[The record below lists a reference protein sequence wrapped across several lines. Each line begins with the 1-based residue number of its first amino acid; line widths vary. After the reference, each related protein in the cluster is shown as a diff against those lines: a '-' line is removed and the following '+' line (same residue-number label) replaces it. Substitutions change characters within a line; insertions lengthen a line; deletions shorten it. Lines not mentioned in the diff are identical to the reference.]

1 MSEPP
6 RPPADSQSGPPADS
20 QSGPPADSHSQ
31 TTAETARALV
41 TAAAPIT
48 GIALVTFVLF
58 KVLSLFVAPANV
70 ILCLLAIGHPLGVLV
85 AARWYAGRHLDALR
99 GFFVVACASVLALAA
114 LRGLSPTLVPPWI
127 SKGYP
132 LGDVARLTG
141 VSGALF
147 MPLFVGS
154 GAVEYVL
161 FLRCRE
167 RTNGAG
173 PAYGALLGGTLLG
186 LLLGFL
192 LLPFGGAVGL
202 LALGLAALLGAGFG
216 DGRKLALSLAG
227 GAALFAVSA
236 AIPAIDARFLVAVSP
251 GGKYT
256 ARGAIDEG
264 ATLVHAAWDR
274 QAYTQILSAGGRTM
288 GAYDNLVYWDVPKK
302 IAVTPG
308 SKDDL
313 VFRVVPEG
321 ARLAIIGVG
330 GGRQMHQALA
340 LGRGLRVD
348 GFDINE
354 TVVRYYQAHPE
365 DNGGAFLADG
375 ARVFGRDGR
384 RGVLESGPYDCV
396 YLPEAGTVLGY
407 YRTLAIDLNFLHT
420 AEAYQ
425 GYADRLSKGGLLAS
439 AFASWADPG
448 NYVTRR
454 VAASFR
460 AMGLSV
466 RAYAD
471 DRWAV
476 VLGARAGEGEALLR
490 RADELAAQQGIGP
503 LAEDTSPDIHLP
515 GDDVGLNLLLAV
527 ASRDQITRMFGAS
540 MVAVGALAAAA
551 LVGLHR
557 RARRG
562 VTGGRDGAALILA
575 AGLGASFLVVEN
587 AVILN
592 LSRRL
597 WNMADAVILGS
608 ALFLV
613 CGALG
618 AATAGA
624 LAGRRGETAARLGL
638 LATGSLMIAI
648 PAKDSAIVL
657 AGALVLGT
665 SSGSFFPA
673 LLDSKEVGA
682 TSRLYAADGMGALLG
697 TLVVFF
703 VPLLYGIGTLSVV
716 AAGLC
721 AAIGGGVVWLSRGF
735 DGRRGVSEKSRGR
748 AAGR

>member
-1 MSEPP
+1 M
-6 RPPADSQSGPPADS
+6 
-20 QSGPPADSHSQ
+20 
-31 TTAETARALV
+31 TTAL
-41 TAAAPIT
+41 PIT

-70 ILCLLAIGHPLGVLV
+70 ILCLLAIGHPLGVLLS
-85 AARWYAGRHLDALR
+85 ARRYAGRPTDALR
-99 GFFVVACASVLALAA
+99 DFFVVACASVLALAA

-132 LGDVARLTG
+132 LRDVLRLTG

-186 LLLGFL
+186 LLIGFL
-192 LLPFGGAVGL
+192 LLPVSGAVGL
-202 LALGLAALLGAGFG
+202 LGLGLSALLGASQG
-216 DGRKLALSLAG
+216 DRRKLAFSLAG
-227 GAALFAVSA
+227 GAAICAVSA
-236 AIPAIDARFLVAVSP
+236 AIPSIDARFLVAVSP

-274 QAYTQILSAGGRTM
+274 QAYTQILSADGRTM
-288 GAYDNLVYWDVPKK
+288 GAYDNLVYWDVPKE
-302 IAVTPG
+302 IALTPG

-313 VFRVVPEG
+313 VFQVVPEKS
-321 ARLAIIGVG
+321 RLAIIGVG

-340 LGRGLRVD
+340 VKRGLKVD

-354 TVVRYYQAHPE
+354 TIVRYYQAHPE
-365 DNGGAFLADG
+365 DNGGAFVADG

-384 RGVLESGPYDCV
+384 RGVMENGPYDAI

-425 GYADRLSKGGLLAS
+425 GYVDRLSKGGLLAS

-454 VAASFR
+454 VLASFR

-466 RAYAD
+466 RAYAN

-476 VLGARAGEGEALLR
+476 VLGARPGEGEALLR
-490 RADELAAQQGIGP
+490 RADEIAARQGIGP
-503 LAEDTSPDIHLP
+503 LAEESSPDIRLP
-515 GDDVGLNLLLAV
+515 GDDAGLNLILAV
-527 ASRDQITRMFGAS
+527 ASRGEIARVFGES
-540 MVAVGALAAAA
+540 MVAVAALAAAV
-551 LVGLHR
+551 LSGLHR
-557 RARRG
+557 GARRSER
-562 VTGGRDGAALILA
+562 GRRFGAALLLA

-597 WNMADAVILGS
+597 WNMADAVLLGS

-618 AATAGA
+618 AASAGA
-624 LAGRRGETAARLGL
+624 LAGRRGGTIARLSLL
-638 LATGSLMIAI
+638 LAGAAMIAI
-648 PAKDSAIVL
+648 PGKDSLFVL
-657 AGALVLGT
+657 AGALVLGI
-665 SSGSFFPA
+665 SSGSFFPL
-673 LLDSKEVGA
+673 LLDAKDVTALDEAGAGA
-682 TSRLYAADGMGALLG
+682 TPRLYAADGVGALLG
-697 TLVVFF
+697 TVVVFF
-703 VPLLYGIGTLSVV
+703 VPLLFGIGTLSVV
-716 AAGLC
+716 AACLC
-721 AAIGGGVVWLSRGF
+721 AAIGAGVVLR
-735 DGRRGVSEKSRGR
+735 ELPC
-748 AAGR
+748 